1 MFVPSDSYTFCSQAK
16 IDQHFF
22 FRKETAEQNWIPGSY
37 PQKFLTVDSR
47 KLVTY
52 CM

>member
-1 MFVPSDSYTFCSQAK
+1 MYSDSYMFSFHPK

-52 CM
+52 HM